1 MRREVKACWVS
12 RRWIAVILLAASFLG
27 VGGLIKVQSEPA
39 VHLTAA
45 QLLSIPGYG
54 FSAPPY
60 EANDL
65 LLAGEWQPVEL
76 PHALPRE
83 LGLSEGNNDALST
96 PTIVSWYRLKIPTQT
111 STKKLHTLYIPR
123 WKTDGQLAVYGDGR
137 LLYISSDNVYW
148 NGWNIPLLIPL
159 EATNTAHAPSVI
171 LLRIERPRF
180 SGGGI
185 SSVWVED
192 SDSINWRYRLRYL
205 LQVGLPYAGS
215 TAFLA
220 IGIFS
225 FFVWCWLRRESSYL
239 LFFFIS
245 FASFIRTLHYY
256 VGENKLPISEEWFT
270 WLTINALF
278 WMVLITHLFL
288 NHLHHRPQRWLNAT
302 VYVSTVAV
310 GILTLPALSGLLN
323 AYAVAPLTYLA
334 IIVVGSMVACC
345 GVYQSYR
352 VRSRDGLILS
362 GWAVIGM
369 FLGCHDWALQNNY
382 LSIENFYLGPYSN
395 IGAFLICMH
404 IMFRRYLRADES
416 VKQINDSLT
425 FRLQERENELERSH
439 QRLREIEHRQILSR
453 ERQRLMQDMHDGMGS
468 SLLVALLS
476 AEKGT
481 LDASMLADVLKNCI
495 DDLKLTIDS
504 MEPVEADLLLLL
516 ATLRFRLT
524 PRLEGAGIALR
535 WNVKNVPKLHWLDP
549 RNALHILRILQEA
562 FSNII
567 KHTRATE
574 IRVATSYDAEY
585 VRVIVADNGQ
595 GFPIEQLA
603 SHKGKGLKNQISR
616 ANSIGAQIQ
625 WESSAMGT
633 TLTLV
638 IPIVLRPAITPCM
651 TKPVATYAATTGES
665 PSRAASADT

>member
-1 MRREVKACWVS
+1 M
-12 RRWIAVILLAASFLG
+12 ILLASFLLG
-27 VGGLIKVQSEPA
+27 MGNVVKAQAESA
-39 VHLTAA
+39 MHFTTA
-45 QLLSIPGYG
+45 QLLSVKGYG
-54 FSAPPY
+54 FSPPPY
-60 EANDL
+60 EADDL
-65 LLAGEWQPVEL
+65 LLVGQWQTVAL

-83 LGLSEGNNDALST
+83 LGLSEGSHDTLGT
-96 PTIVSWYRLKIPTQT
+96 PTIVSWYRFKVPTLA
-111 STKKLHTLYIPR
+111 SDNELRTLYIPR
-123 WKTDGQLAVYGDGR
+123 WKTDGQLTVYGDGR
-137 LLYISSDNVYW
+137 LLYMSSANVYW

-159 EATNTAHAPSVI
+159 EATSNAHPPSVI

-192 SDSINWRYRLRYL
+192 GDSLNWRYRIRYL

-245 FASFIRTLHYY
+245 VASFIRTLHYY

-278 WMVLITHLFL
+278 WMVVVTHLFL
-288 NHLHHRPQRWLNAT
+288 NHLHHRPQRWLNAI
-302 VYVSTVAV
+302 VYASALGV
-310 GILTLPALSGLLN
+310 GILTLPALSGVLN
-323 AYAVAPLTYLA
+323 AYALAPLTYL
-334 IIVVGSMVACC
+334 IVIVVGSMVAGG
-345 GVYQSYR
+345 GVYQSWR

-362 GWAVIGM
+362 GWAVLGM
-369 FLGCHDWALQNNY
+369 LLGCHDWALQNNF
-382 LSIENFYLGPYSN
+382 LSIEDIYLGPYSN

-404 IMFRRYLRADES
+404 IMFRRYLHANES
-416 VKQINDSLT
+416 VQKTNESLT
-425 FRLQERENELERSH
+425 FRLQEREDELKMSH

-476 AEKGT
+476 AEKGE

-524 PRLEGAGIALR
+524 PRLESAGIALR
-535 WNVKNVPKLHWLDP
+535 WDIENVPALDWLDP
-549 RNALHILRILQEA
+549 RNALHILRIMQEA

-567 KHTRATE
+567 KHTQATE
-574 IRVATSYDAEY
+574 IRVATSCDAEHI
-585 VRVIVADNGQ
+585 RVIVTDNGR
-595 GFPIEQLA
+595 GFAVEQIT
-603 SHKGKGLKNQISR
+603 SCKGKGLQNQLNR
-616 ANSIGAQIQ
+616 ANSIGAKIH
-625 WESSAMGT
+625 WESSDAGT
-633 TLTLV
+633 RLTLV
-638 IPIVLRPAITPCM
+638 IPIKLANR
-651 TKPVATYAATTGES
+651 
-665 PSRAASADT
+665 

>member
-1 MRREVKACWVS
+1 
-12 RRWIAVILLAASFLG
+12 VILLASFLLG
-27 VGGLIKVQSEPA
+27 MGNVVKAQAESA
-39 VHLTAA
+39 MHFTTA
-45 QLLSIPGYG
+45 QLLSVKGYG
-54 FSAPPY
+54 FSPPPY
-60 EANDL
+60 EADDL
-65 LLAGEWQPVEL
+65 LLVGQWQTVAL

-83 LGLSEGNNDALST
+83 LGLSEGSHDTLGT
-96 PTIVSWYRLKIPTQT
+96 PTIVSWYRFKVPTLA
-111 STKKLHTLYIPR
+111 SDNELRTLYIPR
-123 WKTDGQLAVYGDGR
+123 WKTDGQLTVYGDGR
-137 LLYISSDNVYW
+137 LLYMSSANVYW

-159 EATNTAHAPSVI
+159 EATSNAHPPSVI

-192 SDSINWRYRLRYL
+192 GDSLNWRYRIRYL

-245 FASFIRTLHYY
+245 VASFIRTLHYY

-278 WMVLITHLFL
+278 WMVVVTHLFL
-288 NHLHHRPQRWLNAT
+288 NHLHHRPQRWLNAI
-302 VYVSTVAV
+302 VYASALGV
-310 GILTLPALSGLLN
+310 GILTLPALSGVLN
-323 AYAVAPLTYLA
+323 AYALAPLTYL
-334 IIVVGSMVACC
+334 IVIVVGSMVAGG
-345 GVYQSYR
+345 GVYQSWR

-362 GWAVIGM
+362 GWAVLGM
-369 FLGCHDWALQNNY
+369 LLGCHDWALQNNF
-382 LSIENFYLGPYSN
+382 LSIEDIYLGPYSN

-404 IMFRRYLRADES
+404 IMFRRYLHANES
-416 VKQINDSLT
+416 VQKTNESLT
-425 FRLQERENELERSH
+425 FRLQEREDELKMSH

-476 AEKGT
+476 AEKGE

-524 PRLEGAGIALR
+524 PRLESAGIALR
-535 WNVKNVPKLHWLDP
+535 WDIENVPALDWLDP
-549 RNALHILRILQEA
+549 RNALHILRIMQEA

-567 KHTRATE
+567 KHTQATE
-574 IRVATSYDAEY
+574 IRVATSCDAEHI
-585 VRVIVADNGQ
+585 RVIVTDNGR
-595 GFPIEQLA
+595 GFAVEQIT
-603 SHKGKGLKNQISR
+603 SCKGKGLQNQLNR
-616 ANSIGAQIQ
+616 ANSIGAKIH
-625 WESSAMGT
+625 WESSDAGT
-633 TLTLV
+633 RLTLV
-638 IPIVLRPAITPCM
+638 IPIKLANR
-651 TKPVATYAATTGES
+651 
-665 PSRAASADT
+665 